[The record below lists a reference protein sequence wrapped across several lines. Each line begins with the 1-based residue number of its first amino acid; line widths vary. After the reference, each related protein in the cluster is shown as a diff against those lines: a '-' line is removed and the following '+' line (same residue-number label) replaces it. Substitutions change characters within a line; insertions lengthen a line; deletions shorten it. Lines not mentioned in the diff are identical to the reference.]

1 MEILKDELSN
11 AIRLTSYLLN
21 VRRIYNFITDS
32 SYYSYISALNKLE
45 EYLSLAIYDNFDTLL
60 SIIYDWDL
68 NKQSTIDSS
77 VKNQVISN
85 LFLQKVIKK

>member
-1 MEILKDELSN
+1 LETLKDELNN

-32 SYYSYISALNKLE
+32 SYYSYICSLNKLE
-45 EYLSLAIYDNFDTLL
+45 EYLSFAVYDNFDSLL

-77 VKNQVISN
+77 VKNQLISN
-85 LFLQKVIKK
+85 LFIQKVIKK